1 MLKRLRDFFSGHLNV
16 DQSDPEH
23 RVQLASAALLV
34 EMQRADHRDL
44 EHETEALR
52 QLLSEH
58 FDLDAE
64 ETEGLIEL
72 ARDEVDAA
80 VSLHE
85 FTALLNSE
93 LSSGERNEVL
103 ELLWRTA
110 YADGELHKQEEG
122 LMRKIADLLYIPHS
136 DFIQIKLRVMD
147 ELS

>member
-1 MLKRLRDFFSGHLNV
+1 M
-16 DQSDPEH
+16 
-23 RVQLASAALLV
+23 QLASAALLV